1 MQKAYLVL
9 ENGKVFEG
17 ASFGCTGETTGEIVF
32 NTGMVGYGET
42 LTDPCYYGQ
51 MVVQTFPLIGNYG
64 IISEDVADK
73 KSYVK
78 GYIVRNY
85 CDAPSNFRCDGLI
98 DDYLKKQ
105 GVIGICGIDTREL
118 TKIIRDAGTMN
129 GKIVTD
135 ISDLDKIIAELKSYK
150 NIGGVAATV
159 SANEAV
165 CTQPEGK
172 YNVVVYN
179 FGAMSNTECELKNRD
194 CKVTVVPYNASAQ
207 EVLALKPDAVVISDG
222 AGDPAENTD
231 AAAQIKA
238 IVDAGIPVFGI
249 SLGHQILALAMGGTT
264 VKHKYGHRGANQP
277 VKYIEEG
284 RVLITSQN
292 HGYTV
297 ETDTLPSEAKVS
309 FVNVNDGTCEGV
321 EYTGKKAFSV
331 QFRPS
336 TCSSPH
342 STGFLFDK
350 LIKMIEEEK

>member
-17 ASFGCTGETTGEIVF
+17 VAFGQSGEATGEIVF

-64 IISEDVADK
+64 IISEDVKDK

-78 GYIVRNY
+78 GYIVRNF

-98 DDYLKKQ
+98 DDYLKAQ
-105 GVIGICGIDTREL
+105 GVVGISGIDTREL
-118 TKIIRDAGTMN
+118 TKLIRDAGTVR

-135 ISDLDKIIAELKSYK
+135 ISDLGSIINEIKGYENK
-150 NIGGVAATV
+150 GGVAAAV
-159 SANEAV
+159 SSDKAECV
-165 CTQPEGK
+165 KGDGR
-172 YNVVVYN
+172 YHVVVYN
-179 FGAMSNTECELKNRD
+179 FGAMRNLVSELSSRD
-194 CKVTVVPYNASAQ
+194 CKVTVVPYSASAE
-207 EVLALKPDAVVISDG
+207 EVITLGADGVVISDG
-222 AGDPAENTD
+222 PGDPMENT
-231 AAAQIKA
+231 AAIAEIKKIA
-238 IVDAGIPVFGI
+238 DSGIPVFGI
-249 SLGHQILALAMGGTT
+249 SLGHQILALAMGAKT

-277 VKYIEEG
+277 VKFIDEG

-292 HGYTV
+292 HGYNV
-297 ETDTLPSEAKVS
+297 EPDTLPAGARVS
-309 FVNVNDGTCEGV
+309 FVNVNDGTCEGI
-321 EYTGKKAFSV
+321 EYAGKKAFSV
-331 QFRPS
+331 QFLPS
-336 TCSSPH
+336 TCDSPH